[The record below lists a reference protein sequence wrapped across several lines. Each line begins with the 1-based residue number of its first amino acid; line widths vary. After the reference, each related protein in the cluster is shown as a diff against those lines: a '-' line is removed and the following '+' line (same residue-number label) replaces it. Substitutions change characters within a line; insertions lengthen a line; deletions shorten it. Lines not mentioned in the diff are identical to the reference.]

1 MPYGR
6 KPDGSWGDRQPM
18 PFIVRFVLI
27 IAVLAGAVFGA
38 VWALA
43 NFPPEQ
49 TEITKPISHEALRN

>member
-1 MPYGR
+1 
-6 KPDGSWGDRQPM
+6 M

-49 TEITKPISHEALRN
+49 IEITKPISHEALRN

>member
-1 MPYGR
+1 
-6 KPDGSWGDRQPM
+6 M
-18 PFIVRFVLI
+18 PFIVRFLLI